1 MLKGDTAAVFRLI
14 GRSVVEGFK
23 SIWAH
28 GLMSLASVGTVAVS
42 LLVLA
47 VFLVVAANLSYLAD
61 VLEDQVEIVAYCKP
75 DFDRRWEETLLEK
88 VEGVPGVGEV
98 AFVDS
103 DEALDRLKE
112 QFGSQADLL
121 SAVEE
126 DNPLRDSLE
135 ITVADPARIEQVAE
149 EVAAIDSVEDVAYQQ
164 ETIQRLYSLTEG
176 LRTAGV
182 GLVFLL
188 AAATFLLISNTIR
201 LTIYARREEIEV
213 MRLVGASAAFIWA
226 PLVMEGLL
234 LGLIGAAVAGG
245 VVFWGYVDL
254 MESIHTSLPFLPLL
268 GSQPLLGNLIQL
280 LAITGGLL
288 GVLSSWFSARR
299 YVKL

>member
-1 MLKGDTAAVFRLI
+1 MFRLI

-61 VLEDQVEIVAYCKP
+61 VLEDQVEIVAYCQP
-75 DFDRRWEETLLEK
+75 DFDRRWEKTLLDKAES
-88 VEGVPGVGEV
+88 VPGVGEV
-98 AFVDS
+98 TFVDG
-103 DEALDRLKE
+103 DAALDRLKD

-135 ITVADPARIEQVAE
+135 ITVDDPDRIEQVAE
-149 EVAAIDSVEDVAYQQ
+149 QIAAIDSVQGVAYQQ
-164 ETIQRLYSLTEG
+164 ETIQRLYALTKG

-201 LTIYARREEIEV
+201 LTIYARREEIEI

-226 PLVMEGLL
+226 PFVVEGLL

-245 VVFWGYVDL
+245 VVFLGYVDL
-254 MESIHTSLPFLPLL
+254 IKSIHMSLPFLPLL

-288 GVLSSWFSARR
+288 GLLSSWFSALR
-299 YVKL
+299 YVRI